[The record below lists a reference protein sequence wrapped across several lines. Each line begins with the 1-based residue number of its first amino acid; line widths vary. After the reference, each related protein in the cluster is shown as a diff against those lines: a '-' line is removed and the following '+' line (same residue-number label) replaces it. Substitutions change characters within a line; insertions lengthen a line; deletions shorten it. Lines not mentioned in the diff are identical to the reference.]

1 MENQAA
7 EATSPQRVLDLL
19 PLVDLGLKQFVTQV
33 PDPVLRFSL
42 PSSRR
47 DSRTADVTLDLDIG
61 QTSSP
66 QDAARHAYPEAAN
79 LVYVPVRKK
88 PTTLGPEIWIGR
100 TVSCDIVLPIEGISR
115 VHAAIVR
122 QDGERFMIA
131 DLASRNGTLVN
142 GTPLADGMPHPLDDD
157 ALIMFGDHEVTFLL
171 PETLFNELVKL
182 RRR

>member
-1 MENQAA
+1 MENPAT

-33 PDPVLRFSL
+33 PDPVLRFAL
-42 PSSRR
+42 PSARR
-47 DSRTADVTLDLDIG
+47 TQRIADVT
-61 QTSSP
+61 
-66 QDAARHAYPEAAN
+66 QDMDVGSTTGPSEPSRHGPEVAH

-122 QDGERFMIA
+122 QEGDRYLIA

-142 GTPLADGMPHPLDDD
+142 GTPLTDGMPHPLDDD
-157 ALIMFGDHEVTFLL
+157 ALIMFGDHEVTFLF